1 MMMNYYI
8 MRLFV
13 LTQKPFRGILR
24 SKSPTPVTR
33 RTEREECSMNDNP
46 GSSRRGILRDAR
58 KQITRSLILALA
70 ALGVIVFACYAWFA
84 SNNSVTG
91 RISGVHLKT
100 SRFELASVGSEG
112 KYDSQLPDEEKLEG
126 AEWGENAEGRIT
138 DSHKTILWRISNDS
152 TLKSTLNNHRGG
164 PAGIEPGT
172 SGTLQF
178 WVIPKDEGTINLTV
192 SLELIPQKL
201 VDNQFNPVDDDPV
214 ALQFLKGHLMVSY
227 RIDDAETATLILPDA
242 GSFPMELG
250 TDPVLVSLDWH
261 WPFLLEEALQKDIGT
276 FLTQNPQYYLCNE
289 KNIPVT
295 EISTAL
301 PDPSDP
307 EFRKY
312 SNYYNNAD
320 QYIGNSMKAIL
331 FRVTVEE

>member
-1 MMMNYYI
+1 
-8 MRLFV
+8 
-13 LTQKPFRGILR
+13 
-24 SKSPTPVTR
+24 
-33 RTEREECSMNDNP
+33 MNDNP

-91 RISGVHLKT
+91 RISGVQLKT
-100 SRFELASVGSEG
+100 SRFELASVGNKG

-126 AEWGENAEGRIT
+126 AEWEENAEGRIT
-138 DSHKTILWRISNDS
+138 DSHKTILWRISDD
-152 TLKSTLNNHRGG
+152 STLNNHSGG

-178 WVIPKDEGTINLTV
+178 WVIPKDEGTMNLTV
-192 SLELIPQKL
+192 SLKLIPQNQ
-201 VDNQFNPVDDDPV
+201 VNNQFVQVDDPV

-227 RIDDAETATLILPDA
+227 RIEDAETATLILPDA

-250 TDPVLVSLDWH
+250 TKPVLVSLDWH

-289 KNIPVT
+289 KNRPVT

-301 PDPSDP
+301 PDHSDP

>member
-1 MMMNYYI
+1 
-8 MRLFV
+8 
-13 LTQKPFRGILR
+13 
-24 SKSPTPVTR
+24 
-33 RTEREECSMNDNP
+33 MNDNP
-46 GSSRRGILRDAR
+46 GSSRRGILQDAR

-70 ALGVIVFACYAWFA
+70 ALGVIVFACYAWFV

-91 RISGVHLKT
+91 RISGAQLKT
-100 SRFELASVGSEG
+100 SRFELASVGNKGSF
-112 KYDSQLPDEEKLEG
+112 DNQLSDEDQVYGTFEKS
-126 AEWGENAEGRIT
+126 NNRYIT
-138 DSHKTILWRISNDS
+138 DSHKTILWRVTDSSNLGNYSDDQA
-152 TLKSTLNNHRGG
+152 GIE

-178 WVIPKDEGTINLTV
+178 WVIPKDEGTMNLTV
-192 SLELIPQKL
+192 SLKLIPQDL
-201 VDNQFNPVDDDPV
+201 EDNQFVQVDDPV

-227 RIDDAETATLILPDA
+227 RIDDAETATLIRPDA
-242 GSFPMELG
+242 GSFQMELG
-250 TDPVLVSLDWH
+250 TKPVLVRLNWH

-276 FLTQNPQYYLCNE
+276 FLTQNPQYYLCDE
-289 KNIPVT
+289 KNRPVT